1 MLMLPSFT
9 HKAIPWLLISIQ
21 TVSFMRNLWSIMR
34 KSLLNNFQPVGSE
47 AIGLFSLF
55 PFHLLLALI
64 VATTEFKDKTPP
76 AVFLLLQIFVIGS
89 SVIRT
94 SSLIRLMFVS

>member
-1 MLMLPSFT
+1 M
-9 HKAIPWLLISIQ
+9 LLISV
-21 TVSFMRNLWSIMR
+21 TE
-34 KSLLNNFQPVGSE
+34 SLLV
-47 AIGLFSLF
+47 
-55 PFHLLLALI
+55 LALI

-94 SSLIRLMFVS
+94 YS

>member
-1 MLMLPSFT
+1 
-9 HKAIPWLLISIQ
+9 
-21 TVSFMRNLWSIMR
+21 MR

-55 PFHLLLALI
+55 PFHLRKWVPSCIVEFSTKFYLVLALI

-94 SSLIRLMFVS
+94 SSLIRLMFVSWKKYP